1 MRILGACVYEKYFF
15 SDRTYR
21 LDHKIRQREGAV
33 LPSID

>member
-1 MRILGACVYEKYFF
+1 MRILGACVYEKYF

-33 LPSID
+33 LPHMD